1 VRWHSR
7 AAEEARALEQRF
19 AHAALDQFLSQLI
32 CEGQGMGTTNPPCCC
47 IDTTIDLRNP
57 LAVIAPLRP
66 WP

>member
-19 AHAALDQFLSQLI
+19 AHAALDQLLSQLI

-57 LAVIAPLRP
+57 
-66 WP
+66 